1 MAKRSRIGP
10 FAAWMIL
17 LGAVLGS
24 VVVIAGGIWL
34 MRQQIVAR
42 VAEDQLDTLGLPAAS
57 LKVVAVETD
66 RLVLA
71 DLRSDPDGAATV
83 ERVEVTFTLGDLT
96 AGRVD
101 RVRLVRPHILV
112 SDGPDGLDFGALQP
126 LIDGTATEDSQS
138 DPTRPDPGSRP
149 KTGGI
154 TLPLTAID
162 LEDARI
168 TYRAADGNTEIVAS
182 GTVRGG
188 RELFAEIAARLQAP
202 TGDMAFDVSVTESP
216 PGQFGGEIS
225 ISDGSFAASGLQLG
239 GLSGMLSF
247 TGLPE
252 PTEHSKLNGRITARS
267 AMIDR
272 FPFEPFVLEVEAGKD
287 SALLT
292 VTASDAASENR
303 LTGRLHVTAPLTD
316 PTYRLNL
323 DGTLADTGALADRF
337 TEDSETTQPDLS
349 GSGTVFAQVHG
360 RLPPLPDLGD
370 TDPLS
375 LMRMARGGGFDVNLT
390 GLDLPGI
397 GNGLGLT
404 GSLELNVDPDGYG
417 VALKA
422 PAPLRLTAARLAP
435 GLIEGFDLPP
445 TLAVLLTE
453 GSADDPPISITL
465 DGPGRLDIGA
475 SDPPAPIA
483 FGLRVRD
490 AGDSPGEQQR
500 AEVDA
505 ALEIALRDRIAARVA
520 MTARANRSTST
531 PSDGTYAVE
540 VPAFQVTAS
549 GSPTERLTG
558 IDLALAG
565 KASLQNG
572 SAFAEID
579 LTAGADRL
587 EEPAAGIAVAAPR
600 LALRHAV
607 AWTEAGLAAEPTA
620 PLLATAESLAL
631 PDLRIDG
638 LDVSLSAAL
647 RQTADEF
654 LLQLRDTG
662 SLAATAVRTEDGPR
676 TESPLAVTLDP
687 TTASDPGGAQ
697 PLLTMGVDGLA
708 GAAVRLA
715 LDPLTVRLPGE
726 TGTVQI
732 GLPDGAVALTPAPA
746 RTSDAGTAD
755 AGTADPG
762 TADPGTAGPGAFNLA
777 VALRDAT
784 LDLPVQRLGLS
795 GINLDLES
803 ALPTD
808 DTVPVP
814 RIKLTASEVRDK
826 ADPAAFTPVSA
837 SVDVAPLPGDR
848 TGRKAE
854 LVAAVVAQNGAFA
867 VTAVGEHDLE
877 SGRGKASLSMDEVM
891 LGRTGLPLAD
901 LSPLVG
907 REIQDISGGIDL
919 GGSISWDGSDIAS
932 DIGLVLKD
940 LNVSYS
946 GITITRLN
954 TAVQIDRLAPLRT
967 RPNQQIAVAAIDV
980 GLPLTDA
987 VIPFRLTDGTLLTLG
1002 ETRFK
1007 LAGGEVRSESLAFNV
1022 DDLDGEFV
1030 LQVEGVDV
1038 AQLLSIT
1045 ELDGLVAT
1053 GKLKG
1058 AIPVRLKDGTVA
1070 VLDGKLTA
1078 DSGGTFAYRP
1088 EEPPPGL
1095 AGGGESVNLMLQAL
1109 SNFQYKTLEVGM
1121 ARGSD
1126 GETAI
1131 KLHLAG
1137 SNPDFYDGYPVVFN
1151 LNLSGKLDQIV
1162 RRSLRDYGAPATIRR
1177 LQEQYGKD

>member
-24 VVVIAGGIWL
+24 AAVIAGGTWL

-42 VAEDQLDTLGLPAAS
+42 VAEDQLAALGLPDAS

-71 DLRSDPDGAATV
+71 DLRSDPEGAATV
-83 ERVEVTFTLGDLT
+83 ERVEVTFALDDLS

-101 RVRLVRPHILV
+101 RVRLVNPHIVV

-126 LIDGTATEDSQS
+126 LIGDAGGEESEPAGST
-138 DPTRPDPGSRP
+138 PGSRP

-154 TLPLTAID
+154 ILPLTAID
-162 LEDARI
+162 LEGARI
-168 TYRAADGNTEIVAS
+168 TYRTAEGDTELVAD

-188 RELFAEIAARLQAP
+188 RELFAELAARLQAP
-202 TGDMAFDVSVTESP
+202 AGDLVFGVSVTESP
-216 PGQFGGEIS
+216 PGRFGGEITVTE
-225 ISDGSFAASGLQLG
+225 GRFAASGLQLG
-239 GLSGMLSF
+239 GLSGKLSF
-247 TGLPE
+247 SGMPG
-252 PTEHSKLNGRITARS
+252 PTEHTKLNGRITAKS
-267 AMIDR
+267 AMLDR
-272 FPFEPFVLEVEAGKD
+272 FPFEPFVVDLDAGQD
-287 SALLT
+287 DAMLT
-292 VTASDAASENR
+292 VTASDATSENR
-303 LTGRLHVTAPLTD
+303 LTASLHVAAPLSD
-316 PTYRLNL
+316 PTYRLDL
-323 DGTLADTGALADRF
+323 DGTLADTSALADRF
-337 TEDSETTQPDLS
+337 AEDRPREDDGAGDSDLS
-349 GSGTVFAQVHG
+349 GSGRVFAQLRG

-370 TDPLS
+370 SDPLS
-375 LMRMARGGGFDVNLT
+375 LLRMARGGGFDVNLT

-404 GSLELNVDPDGYG
+404 GSLELDVDSDGYG
-417 VALKA
+417 VSLKA

-435 GLIEGFDLPP
+435 GLIERFDLPP

-453 GSADDPPISITL
+453 GGADDPPLSVTL
-465 DGPGRLDIGA
+465 DGPGQLDTGA
-475 SDPPAPIA
+475 TDPPAPIA

-490 AGDSPGEQQR
+490 AGDAAGARQR

-505 ALEIALRDRIAARVA
+505 ALAIALRDRIAARLA
-520 MTARANRSTST
+520 MTARASRSTSD
-531 PSDGTYAVE
+531 SSAGAYAVE
-540 VPAFQVTAS
+540 VPAFLATAS

-558 IDLALAG
+558 IDVALTG
-565 KASLQNG
+565 KASMRNG
-572 SAFAEID
+572 SAFAEVD

-587 EEPAAGIAVAAPR
+587 EEPEAGIALAAPR
-600 LALRHAV
+600 LALRHAI
-607 AWTEAGLAAEPTA
+607 AWTESGLVAEPTA
-620 PLLATAESLAL
+620 PLLAKAERLTL
-631 PDLRIDG
+631 PDLQIDG
-638 LDVSLSAAL
+638 LDASLSVAL
-647 RQTADEF
+647 QQSADSIV
-654 LLQLRDTG
+654 LHLRNTG
-662 SLAATAVRTEDGPR
+662 SIAAAAVRTKDGPR
-676 TESPLAVTLDP
+676 TESPVALTLDP
-687 TTASDPGGAQ
+687 TTGSDPGGAR
-697 PLLTMGVDGLA
+697 PLLTMDVDGLA

-726 TGTVQI
+726 TGTLRI
-732 GLPDGAVALTPAPA
+732 ALPDGVAAIDPASGGTPAA
-746 RTSDAGTAD
+746 RT
-755 AGTADPG
+755 
-762 TADPGTAGPGAFNLA
+762 LA

-795 GINLDLES
+795 GISLDLETDV
-803 ALPTD
+803 PTD
-808 DTVPVP
+808 GTMPLP
-814 RIKLTASEVRDK
+814 RIKLTASEVRDH

-837 SVDVAPLPGDR
+837 SLDVAPLAGDQS
-848 TGRKAE
+848 GRKAE
-854 LVAAVVAQNGAFA
+854 LIAAVVAQNGAFA
-867 VTAVGEHDLE
+867 ITAVGEHDLA

-919 GGSISWDGSDIAS
+919 GGSVSWDGTDIVS

-940 LNVSYS
+940 LNVTYS

-1053 GKLKG
+1053 GRLKG
-1058 AIPVRLKDGTVA
+1058 AIPVRLKDGSVA

-1088 EEPPPGL
+1088 DEPPPGL
-1095 AGGGESVNLMLQAL
+1095 AGGGESVNLMLKAL
-1109 SNFQYKTLEVGM
+1109 SNFQYKTLEVDLT
-1121 ARGSD
+1121 RGTD